1 MVKNLIV
8 STPRKFK
15 IDKKKVHLLVG
26 ELKRELKFEITSFE
40 VNFVSN
46 DEIFEINSR
55 YLKHF
60 STTDIITFNYSGE
73 NFNFDG
79 EIFISFDEAKENAK
93 KFGVSFDN
101 ELLRLVVHGVLHMI
115 GLDDTTAQ
123 KKKVMKKKENELVH
137 KFEKIIRKLTVK

>member
-1 MVKNLIV
+1 MIKNLTV
-8 STPRKFK
+8 SSPRKYK
-15 IDKKKVHLLVG
+15 IDKKKTHLLIG
-26 ELKRELKFEITSFE
+26 ELKRELKFDITSFE

-46 DEIFEINSR
+46 EEIFEINSR

-101 ELLRLVVHGVLHMI
+101 ELLRLVIHGVLHMI